1 MVREMRKKHESKV
14 QKKSLVGQK
23 IERYMQTL
31 EQLTEAN
38 KSMAEKMNKDKDVAE
53 FSEYCHYLSANL
65 KATKQEET
73 LKSYEQNLANL
84 HDKLKND

>member
-1 MVREMRKKHESKV
+1 
-14 QKKSLVGQK
+14 
-23 IERYMQTL
+23 
-31 EQLTEAN
+31 
-38 KSMAEKMNKDKDVAE
+38 MAEKMNKDKDVAE

-84 HDKLKND
+84 HDKLKNDWSGY